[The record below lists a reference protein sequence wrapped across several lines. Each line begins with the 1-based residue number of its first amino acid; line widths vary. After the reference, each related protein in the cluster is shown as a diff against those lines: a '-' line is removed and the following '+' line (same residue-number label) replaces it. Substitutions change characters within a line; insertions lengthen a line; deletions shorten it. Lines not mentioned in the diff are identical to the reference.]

1 MKRTPLKR
9 KTPLKPGRPKP
20 GRVKAP
26 KLVRH
31 HGGPGGFPEPV
42 RLAVRLRS
50 GGKCEVKSRVCTG
63 DAAHFHHR
71 KLRRHKDHSAV
82 NCLHACR
89 ADHDAIHANPTWA
102 YEHGLLV
109 RSHDDPAV
117 TPVWPGCAADCREAH
132 LSVWLQ
138 SWQSASFDQ
147 AN

>member
-1 MKRTPLKR
+1 VKRTPLKR

-20 GRVKAP
+20 SRVKAP

-89 ADHDAIHANPTWA
+89 ACHDHIHANPSKA
-102 YEHGLLV
+102 YLMGWLV
-109 RSHDDPAV
+109 HEWLDPAEV
-117 TPVWPGCAADCREAH
+117 MVKRGE
-132 LSVWLQ
+132 
-138 SWQSASFDQ
+138 SAS
-147 AN
+147 